1 MSGTW
6 TTVPSVRA
14 SVPQCTG
21 GPSQLQNTRK
31 KNEKEIKC
39 YFQVIKLS
47 NEKILKESHKYKMN
61 VLNATELCTLFKK
74 LHALWNPVPLY
85 VIFILPFCLSVRFL
99 VDFFFFEEIDKL
111 FLNFIT

>member
-85 VIFILPFCLSVRFL
+85 VIFILPFGLSVRFL
-99 VDFFFFEEIDKL
+99 VDFFFFLRKL
-111 FLNFIT
+111 TSCF